1 MVSVK
6 MWYSFSIFF
15 QVLEILPSTSQSNL
29 AVGVVV
35 LTALVLVTSF
45 LVWCAFY
52 LLIKCCKRC
61 SRDERETR
69 DDIEMAEQQ
78 PSEREQERGK
88 QTLTRTQQPGSRNNA
103 TADETRNGEMLNLIK
118 FRVSIS
124 KFQTILI
131 APVWLC
137 GIILDS

>member
-1 MVSVK
+1 
-6 MWYSFSIFF
+6 
-15 QVLEILPSTSQSNL
+15 LEILPSTTQSNL
-29 AVGVVV
+29 VVGVVV
-35 LTALVLVTSF
+35 FTALVLVTSF

-78 PSEREQERGK
+78 HKQQPSERQQERGE
-88 QTLTRTQQPGSRNNA
+88 QTLTRTQQRGPRNNA

-118 FRVSIS
+118 FKVSIS

>member
-1 MVSVK
+1 
-6 MWYSFSIFF
+6 
-15 QVLEILPSTSQSNL
+15 
-29 AVGVVV
+29 
-35 LTALVLVTSF
+35 
-45 LVWCAFY
+45 
-52 LLIKCCKRC
+52 
-61 SRDERETR
+61 
-69 DDIEMAEQQ
+69 MAEQQ

-88 QTLTRTQQPGSRNNA
+88 QTLTRTQQPGPRNNA